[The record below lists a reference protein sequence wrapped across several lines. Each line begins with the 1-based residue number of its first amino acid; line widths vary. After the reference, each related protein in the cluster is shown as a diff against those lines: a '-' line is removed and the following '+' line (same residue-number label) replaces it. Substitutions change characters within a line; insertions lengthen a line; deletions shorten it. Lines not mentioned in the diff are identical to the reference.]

1 MVNVLDS
8 ALLTLLKLSGV
19 SNTEQLEAFCNR
31 YNYSASTVLTDMI
44 KVYLNAVSRWEQE
57 KAEEQTYGAK
67 PKVTVGVNV

>member
-31 YNYSASTVLTDMI
+31 YNYSVSTALTDVI
-44 KVYLNAVSRWEQE
+44 RVYMDAVSRFEQQR
-57 KAEEQTYGAK
+57 AEEQVYGAK
-67 PKVTVGVNV
+67 PRISVGVNV